1 MRAFS
6 VIQKRPKIAKMVIT
20 GPLKKTEQNTLSLL
34 KFIIFV
40 DLERINEFHGNIT
53 ITVKSLYL
61 RLHIGERRGGFG

>member
-6 VIQKRPKIAKMVIT
+6 VIQKRPKIAKMVFT
-20 GPLKKTEQNTLSLL
+20 EPLKKTEQNTLSLL

-53 ITVKSLYL
+53 MY